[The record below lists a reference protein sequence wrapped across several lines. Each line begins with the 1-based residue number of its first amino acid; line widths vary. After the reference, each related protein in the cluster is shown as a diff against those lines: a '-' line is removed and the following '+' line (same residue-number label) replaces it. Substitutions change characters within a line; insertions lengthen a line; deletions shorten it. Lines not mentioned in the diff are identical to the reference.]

1 MDKRY
6 VELFSL
12 ITQSTAN
19 LAEQVMDNNKDKES
33 KEYKN
38 AQIMRDDYQALHD
51 KLTNEEI
58 LNKADFAR
66 ILVGAILIVN
76 QLEARIKTEEKALRG
91 YKLDVIPKLD
101 QINNAEINEV
111 ESLAASLFEVKE
123 EEEEEEDDNSEEDSE
138 E

>member
-123 EEEEEEDDNSEEDSE
+123 EEEEEEEEEEDSE